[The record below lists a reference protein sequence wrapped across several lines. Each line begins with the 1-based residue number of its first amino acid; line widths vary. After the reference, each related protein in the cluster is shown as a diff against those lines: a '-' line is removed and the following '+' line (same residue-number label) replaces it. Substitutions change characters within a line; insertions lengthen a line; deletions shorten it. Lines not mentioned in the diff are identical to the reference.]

1 MNGCDA
7 FASLVIHSRVELESR
22 PVEANV
28 GLTDHQASV
37 GRGKPLL
44 VRNDCVGG
52 CPGRFRLGCK
62 EPILAIQL
70 AINGVPLTIVKDGN
84 AGFQA
89 ETMQAARSRLNL
101 LELVGLIR
109 GPNRDKFS
117 CRTNV
122 AIVDCRSSDQKNVIG
137 AYLEQRR
144 LIHQSECWNPGHRPA
159 CHRRFR

>member
-7 FASLVIHSRVELESR
+7 FASLFIHSFAELESR

-28 GLTDHQASV
+28 GLTDHRVSV
-37 GRGKPLL
+37 GRGRPLQ

-52 CPGRFRLGCK
+52 CPGRFRLGRK

-70 AINGVPLTIVKDGN
+70 AINGVRLTILKDGY

-101 LELVGLIR
+101 LELVGVVP
-109 GPNRDKFS
+109 GPKR
-117 CRTNV
+117 
-122 AIVDCRSSDQKNVIG
+122 
-137 AYLEQRR
+137 
-144 LIHQSECWNPGHRPA
+144 
-159 CHRRFR
+159 